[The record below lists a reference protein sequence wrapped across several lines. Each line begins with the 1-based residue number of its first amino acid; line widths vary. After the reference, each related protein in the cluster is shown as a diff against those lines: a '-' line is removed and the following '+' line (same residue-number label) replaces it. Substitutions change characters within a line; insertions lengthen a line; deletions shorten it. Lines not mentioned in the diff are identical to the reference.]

1 MILSPLQYFQVLQPQ
16 PLFYSGL
23 RARLKSILLSE
34 CSSSVEV
41 GAPLR
46 PNYLVQYWV
55 GRGRGRGRGRRTWW
69 GESVGGKPSRYCHIE
84 LLFGE
89 WFLMCINY
97 TLLFIL
103 DSTDSGAHYF
113 CIIPFFQQVHLNGNV
128 ERNIV
133 IVSLSHGWSQ
143 GKLRAFSYKIN
154 IKIQF

>member
-89 WFLMCINY
+89 WYLMWINY
-97 TLLFIL
+97 TLLFI
-103 DSTDSGAHYF
+103 STAGALVG
-113 CIIPFFQQVHLNGNV
+113 ITVKG
-128 ERNIV
+128 
-133 IVSLSHGWSQ
+133 VSTPLTHSTQHFAQ
-143 GKLRAFSYKIN
+143 KPHKAK
-154 IKIQF
+154 

>member
-1 MILSPLQYFQVLQPQ
+1 MNTFLILSTLQYFQVLQPQ
-16 PLFYSGL
+16 PLFSFGL
-23 RARLKSILLSE
+23 RARLKSIILSE

-89 WFLMCINY
+89 WFLMWINY

-103 DSTDSGAHYF
+103 DSNDSGAHYL
-113 CIIPFFQQVHLNGNV
+113 CIIPF
-128 ERNIV
+128 
-133 IVSLSHGWSQ
+133 WS
-143 GKLRAFSYKIN
+143 KCI
-154 IKIQF
+154 

>member
-89 WFLMCINY
+89 WYLMWINY

-103 DSTDSGAHYF
+103 DSNDSGAHYLCRPTGIF
-113 CIIPFFQQVHLNGNV
+113 PP
-128 ERNIV
+128 
-133 IVSLSHGWSQ
+133 
-143 GKLRAFSYKIN
+143 
-154 IKIQF
+154 